1 MANKQAE
8 RARLREMFRIIRKS
22 GLLRGPSP
30 ERLRQTVEA
39 LGPTYV
45 KFGQILSMR
54 NDLLPDEYCQALV
67 TLRSEMTPI
76 PFEAIRQVIEEA
88 WGEPADHRLAELS
101 ETAIGTA
108 SIAQVHRAVLPT
120 GERVVLKVQ
129 RQGIY
134 ETMEQDINLL
144 HALIRRFKRYA
155 PLIRKDFAATMD
167 PDLIIDE
174 IWQTAQEELDF
185 QVEAKNLL
193 KFREANREIK
203 YVTCPKVYEDLS
215 TAKVLVMEEIQ
226 GISIDNLD
234 QLAEAGYDAHEI
246 GEKLVENFVRQ
257 ILELGFFQADPHPGN
272 FVISGGKIAWI
283 DLGMMGHLQGREREL
298 LKRAILGILSANTNE
313 VTDVLLTL
321 AEETRP
327 ITLSVLRNEVGLL
340 LSKYSHMPMKDM
352 DLGIMF
358 QEVISV
364 ARNHG
369 LKMPG
374 GITMLGRGI
383 MTMQGTLVLIDPEIN
398 FIEMMRNHIQTPQF
412 MTEELRKHLRE
423 SAQYLLSSADR
434 TLRIPGEFETLLYQ
448 AINGELEIGIAKQGQ
463 REDEAARR
471 KLGKQFLRAGLC
483 GIFSLTAA
491 VFSLGDLPQ
500 GWLGLPWPSWVF
512 LGLALL
518 CLVRIIFHSGKE
530 K

>member
-8 RARLREMFRIIRKS
+8 RSRLGEMFRIIRRS

-30 ERLRQTVEA
+30 EKLRQVVED

-54 NDLLPDEYCQALV
+54 NDLLPDEYCEALV

-76 PFEAIRQVIEEA
+76 PYAEISQVIEEE
-88 WGEPADHRLAELS
+88 WGEPADKRLAAIS
-101 ETAIGTA
+101 ETSIGTA
-108 SIAQVHRAVLPT
+108 SIAQVHQAVLPS

-134 ETMEQDINLL
+134 ETMERDITLL
-144 HALIRRFKRYA
+144 HAMIARLKRYA
-155 PLIRKDFAATMD
+155 PLLRKDFTLTMD

-185 QVEAKNLL
+185 QIEAQNLEQ
-193 KFREANREIK
+193 FRSDNAEIN
-203 YVTCPKVYEDLS
+203 YVTCPKVYKDLS
-215 TAKVLVMEEIQ
+215 TTRVLVMEDIK
-226 GISIDNLD
+226 GIPIDDLD
-234 QLAEAGYDAHEI
+234 QLAKAGYDPHEI

-257 ILELGFFQADPHPGN
+257 ILETGFFQADPHPGN
-272 FVISGGKIAWI
+272 FVVSGGKIAWI
-283 DLGMMGHLQGREREL
+283 DLGMMGHLQAREREL
-298 LKRAILGILSANTNE
+298 LKRAILGILSSNTNE
-313 VTDVLLTL
+313 VTEVLLTL
-321 AEETRP
+321 AEETKP
-327 ITLSVLRNEVGLL
+327 ISLAVLRNDVGRL

-358 QEVISV
+358 QEVIQV

-398 FIEMMRNHIQTPQF
+398 FIEMMRNHIQTPEF

-423 SAQYLLSSADR
+423 SGQYLLSSADR
-434 TLRIPGEFETLLYQ
+434 TLRIPGEIESLLNQ
-448 AINGELEIGIAKQGQ
+448 AINGELEIGISIDGK
-463 REDEAARR
+463 REEDQARLHLGRQFVAAI
-471 KLGKQFLRAGLC
+471 LC
-483 GIFSLTAA
+483 GVFSLTAA
-491 VFSLGDLPQ
+491 VFALRPFGPLF
-500 GWLGLPWPSWVF
+500 LGLPWPSWVF
-512 LGLALL
+512 LVLALIAL
-518 CLVRIIFHSGKE
+518 LRLLLKSDK
-530 K
+530 KK